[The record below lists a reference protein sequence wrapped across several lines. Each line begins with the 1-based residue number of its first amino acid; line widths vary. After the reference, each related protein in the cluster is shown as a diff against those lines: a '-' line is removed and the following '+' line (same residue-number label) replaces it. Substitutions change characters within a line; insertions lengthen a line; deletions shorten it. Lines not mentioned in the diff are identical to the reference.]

1 MADLAT
7 LRVGVDSR
15 EVKTATTDL
24 NALGNAAA
32 GTEQKTNGLGRAFG
46 GLRGVLAG
54 LGFGLL
60 ASELISMADSFTN
73 MQSQIRLVTSSSAE
87 LAAVQTRLFE
97 MSQNSRV
104 SYEGTVDLY
113 ARLARSTKALGVSQE
128 SVLTVT
134 DSINK
139 ALLVSGT
146 SSAQAS
152 GALMQLGQ
160 AFASGTLRGDELNS
174 VMEGMPRVATMIA
187 EGMGITVGELRKL
200 GAQGKL
206 TGAEVFNAIMK
217 MKDSVEVEAAK
228 MPMTFGQS
236 MTVLRNSL
244 TQFVGSA
251 NETLGITRNL
261 AALIALL
268 ANNLDVL
275 AVAAGAVGV
284 AFVALKASMGISFIA
299 SYIRSVISLQMAL
312 GATGTASAIFSAGLK
327 MIQGAFQSLTTTM
340 MANPFV
346 AVATALV
353 AVTTLLYANRD
364 AQVQVA
370 GQTVRFGDIFLGVF
384 ELIKRGVAFVTKIF
398 RDGWASAI
406 GSIAPKLE
414 WLGGVFDSVFSAI
427 GTFIK
432 NYINTQIGIFAGL
445 WAAVK
450 AIFVGE
456 DITDAFGAAFKKD
469 YVGGFVKQ
477 VGNGVVA
484 LANLGAASNAAN
496 AAATDLGEQ
505 GLATSNTALD
515 DKKKKTKEATD
526 ALMDYY
532 KGLVETGKYLN
543 FNTEYEKQAAKA
555 RDAGRDG
562 LAANIIMQGKANDAA
577 QLLLDNQKKRDD
589 FIKGTLADLLFENS
603 LIGKNTQERE
613 RAIAVRALENA
624 QLVEGTAEYEKYL
637 AAVAA
642 SSQGKVTDEQEKRI
656 TALTNEIALMKLTTE
671 EAIKQAAVF
680 EALALGYQV
689 GSDAFEKFIA
699 NATKQAGLEKVRDGL
714 KEIADAMEEVKD
726 MTFDIDLDGVFGN
739 AGKAVGGLVNV
750 YDDFAKRQELLA
762 KAMQKEGK
770 TQAERTMLQQKSFRN
785 EINLYGNLAS
795 SAKGFFKEKSVG
807 YKVMQAAETAF
818 RAFEFAMSLKA
829 MAMNTAEATSTVATE
844 ATKTAAQTASG
855 ASKMFSQLGIY
866 AFPIVAAMIGVMAS
880 LGGKGG
886 SVPTPSIPDAEAM
899 QAQQGAG
906 SVLGDSTAKS
916 DSINRALEIMASNS
930 NSDLEYSNQMLL
942 SLRSIQSNMANLSNN
957 VAKQISV
964 SGGMFDTSGQRLGKT
979 GSGGVLGLFASSTT
993 RELHD
998 LGIDIVS
1005 SSIAEIIAGGVSGNT
1020 YQVVEQVKKKS
1031 GFLGIGGSTKTT
1043 YQTTTGSIDQDVRNS
1058 ITGVVASLRQGLIDG
1073 AAVIGLDGAQAILD
1087 NFQVS
1092 IGKISL
1098 SGLTGQEIEEQLN
1111 AIFSKVGDQ
1120 MAGALL
1126 PSLTEMQKIGEGLFE
1141 TFARVAREYQV
1152 VDVAL
1157 RSIGKEFGA
1166 VGIASVAARSALV
1179 QMFESLD
1186 QFVEQTNYFRDNFL
1200 TEAEQLAPITKAVAD
1215 ELQRLGLSS
1224 ISTIEQ
1230 FKMAVLGLDLTTTAG
1245 QEAYFALLQLAP
1257 AFKKV
1262 ADAQT
1267 EIAEK
1272 QLAEAKA
1279 IADAAEKAAKAAQDI
1294 QNKRVSMEIQLM
1306 DAQGNASGALAARR
1320 TLELA
1325 AMDESLRALQNQ
1337 IYAAQD
1343 AKAASDAA
1351 AQSAKVAAE
1360 ENARQLAAAAK
1371 LSNDRRELE
1380 IQLLEAQGN
1389 AVEALAARRAIEL
1402 EAMDESL
1409 VAIKMQ
1415 IWAAQAKAAAD
1426 AEAAKIA
1433 EEGLKVAQDALDLA
1447 QRRRVLE
1454 IDLMD
1459 ALGNSTEALAAR
1471 RVMELEAIDE
1481 TLRGLQLQIWAAQD
1495 AAIATQ
1501 QLAEAQQK
1509 AAEEA
1514 QRIAEAAISLARDRR
1529 SLEIDLLEAL
1539 GNSTEALVQ
1548 RRELELASIDE
1559 TLRGLQT
1566 QIWAAQDAREASV
1579 AAAEAAKAAAEE
1591 QAEQLEFVAALA
1603 IKRRELEIELLEAQG
1618 FAVEALAARRA
1629 MELEGM
1635 DASLRG
1641 LKEQIYA
1648 AQAKAQAD
1656 ELAAKV
1662 AQERADTEAKALED
1676 AAQAAQKYQDAL
1688 SNVTQTV
1695 VDEINRLRGI
1705 NVSSSSALLKAQFAS
1720 LTAQARTGN
1729 LDALGKLPELSRSI
1743 EEATLG
1749 TATSA
1754 LEVARIRA
1762 WLDASLSET
1771 LAQQGAS
1778 SSMLDAT
1785 SAGLTFDGNST
1796 ASANAEQTS
1805 GELSNMSNVLY
1816 TALYQV
1822 AKNTGKSYE
1831 LLDRWDGD
1839 GLPDIREDASDY
1851 Y

>member
-15 EVKTATTDL
+15 EVRTATADL
-24 NALGNAAA
+24 NALGVAA
-32 GTEQKTNGLGRAFG
+32 GNTEQKTNGLGRAFG

-60 ASELISMADSFTN
+60 ASELISMADTFTN
-73 MQSQIRLVTSSSAE
+73 MQSQIRLVTNSTAE

-97 MSQNSRV
+97 MAQNSRV

-134 DSINK
+134 ESINK

-251 NETLGITRNL
+251 NETLGITKNL

-268 ANNLDVL
+268 ANNLDVI
-275 AVAAGAVGV
+275 AVAAGGVGV
-284 AFVALKASMGISFIA
+284 AFVALQASMGISFIA
-299 SYIRSVISLQMAL
+299 SYIRSVVALQMAL

-327 MIQGAFQSLTTTM
+327 MIQGAFQSLTATM
-340 MANPFV
+340 MLNPFV
-346 AVATALV
+346 AIATALI

-364 AQVQVA
+364 AQVEVGGQV
-370 GQTVRFGDIFLGVF
+370 VRFGDIFLGIF
-384 ELIKRGVAFVTKIF
+384 EVIKQAVGFVTKIF

-406 GSIAPKLE
+406 GSIAPKLA

-427 GTFIK
+427 GSFIK
-432 NYINTQIGIFAGL
+432 SYINTQIGIFAGL

-456 DITDAFGAAFKKD
+456 DITDAFSSAFKQD

-477 VGNGVVA
+477 VGNSVVA
-484 LANLGAASNAAN
+484 LANLGAAANGANTAATNLGQQGFATAGAGIAATGNAAKKAVDPLEKYRN
-496 AAATDLGEQ
+496 ALEQMRIEGEKIGMTPEQ
-505 GLATSNTALD
+505 
-515 DKKKKTKEATD
+515 
-526 ALMDYY
+526 
-532 KGLVETGKYLN
+532 
-543 FNTEYEKQAAKA
+543 AKA
-555 RDAGRDG
+555 YDVEK
-562 LAANIIMQGKANDAA
+562 LA
-577 QLLLDNQKKRDD
+577 
-589 FIKGTLADLLFENS
+589 
-603 LIGKNTQERE
+603 
-613 RAIAVRALENA
+613 V
-624 QLVEGTAEYEKYL
+624 
-637 AAVAA
+637 
-642 SSQGKVTDEQEKRI
+642 
-656 TALTNEIALMKLTTE
+656 
-671 EAIKQAAVF
+671 
-680 EALALGYQV
+680 EALAAGSSKLAKEILAV
-689 GSDAFEKFIA
+689 GDA
-699 NATKQAGLEKVRDGL
+699 NAKKQAQYNA
-714 KEIADAMEEVKD
+714 KEIADGYLKEAEAIGKTAIELKQMEINQKAATVAAGPLRNAIIANGAVLIANMKAVEDKKKAD
-726 MTFDIDLDGVFGN
+726 EDATKAADEYKKTLEAFNNLKIDINFDAIFGS
-739 AGKAVGGLVNV
+739 AGKAMGGVVSVFDQML
-750 YDDFAKRQELLA
+750 DRQEKYNELVKLGFKDEA
-762 KAMQKEGK
+762 TRAAAQ
-770 TQAERTMLQQKSFRN
+770 QRNSRLQ
-785 EINLYGNLAS
+785 INQYANLVS
-795 SAKGFFKEKSVG
+795 SAKGFFKQGTTG
-807 YKVMQAAETAF
+807 YKIMGAAEKAF
-818 RAFEFAMSLKA
+818 RVLELV
-829 MAMNTAEATSTVATE
+829 MAAKSAAVKIGLIAGTTTAVVTGAAIETAATATAEATKTSTTLAG
-844 ATKTAAQTASG
+844 AAVRIPAKIAEGAASI
-855 ASKMFSQLGIY
+855 FSALGPFG
-866 AFPIVAAMIGVMAS
+866 FPVVAAMIGVMAA
-880 LGGKGG
+880 LGFGGK
-886 SVPTPSIPDAEAM
+886 SVSQPSIPNAEEM
-899 QAQQGAG
+899 QAAQGAG

-916 DSINRALEIMASNS
+916 DSINRALEIMAANS

-942 SLRSIQSNMANLSNN
+942 SLRSIQNNMANLSNN

-979 GSGGVLGLFASSTT
+979 GSGGVLGMFGSSTT

-998 LGIDIVS
+998 LGIEIAS
-1005 SSIAEIIAGGVSGNT
+1005 SSIAEIIAGGISGNT
-1020 YQVVEQVKKKS
+1020 YQVVQEVKKKS
-1031 GFLGIGGSTKTT
+1031 GLFGIGGSTRTS
-1043 YQTTTGSIDQDVRNS
+1043 YQTTTGSIDQDVQNS
-1058 ITGVVASLRQGLIDG
+1058 ITGVIASLRQGLIDG

-1087 NFQVS
+1087 SFQVS

-1152 VDVAL
+1152 VDVTLA
-1157 RSIGKEFGA
+1157 SIGKEFGA

-1200 TEAEQLAPITKAVAD
+1200 TEAEQLAPVTRAVAA
-1215 ELQRLGLSS
+1215 ELERLGLSS
-1224 ISTIEQ
+1224 IATMEQ
-1230 FKMAVLGLDLTTTAG
+1230 FKLAVLGLDLTSTAG
-1245 QEAYFALLQLAP
+1245 QETYAALLQLAP

-1267 EIAEK
+1267 A
-1272 QLAEAKA
+1272 LAEQQIADAKA
-1279 IADAAEKAAKAAQDI
+1279 VADAAEEAAKAVQDL
-1294 QNKRVSMEIQLM
+1294 QNKRASMEIQLLE
-1306 DAQGNASGALAARR
+1306 AQGSATEALALRR
-1320 TLELA
+1320 SQELTALDATLV
-1325 AMDESLRALQNQ
+1325 SLQLQ

-1343 AKAASDAA
+1343 AKEASDAA
-1351 AQSAKVAAE
+1351 AQAAKTAAE
-1360 ENARQLAAAAK
+1360 ENARQLAAAEK
-1371 LSNDRRELE
+1371 LASDRRNLE
-1380 IQLLEAQGN
+1380 IQLMEAQGRT
-1389 AVEALAARRAIEL
+1389 VEALAARRLLEL
-1402 EAMDESL
+1402 AAMDASL
-1409 VAIKMQ
+1409 RGLQEQ
-1415 IWAAQAKAAAD
+1415 IWAAQAKAEAD
-1426 AEAAKIA
+1426 AI
-1433 EEGLKVAQDALDLA
+1433 
-1447 QRRRVLE
+1447 
-1454 IDLMD
+1454 
-1459 ALGNSTEALAAR
+1459 
-1471 RVMELEAIDE
+1471 
-1481 TLRGLQLQIWAAQD
+1481 
-1495 AAIATQ
+1495 
-1501 QLAEAQQK
+1501 
-1509 AAEEA
+1509 
-1514 QRIAEAAISLARDRR
+1514 
-1529 SLEIDLLEAL
+1529 
-1539 GNSTEALVQ
+1539 
-1548 RRELELASIDE
+1548 
-1559 TLRGLQT
+1559 
-1566 QIWAAQDAREASV
+1566 
-1579 AAAEAAKAAAEE
+1579 AAKAAEDAAE
-1591 QAEQLEFVAALA
+1591 
-1603 IKRRELEIELLEAQG
+1603 
-1618 FAVEALAARRA
+1618 
-1629 MELEGM
+1629 
-1635 DASLRG
+1635 
-1641 LKEQIYA
+1641 
-1648 AQAKAQAD
+1648 AQAKAA
-1656 ELAAKV
+1656 
-1662 AQERADTEAKALED
+1662 ED
-1676 AAQAAQKYQDAL
+1676 AANALQQYADAL
-1688 SNVTQTV
+1688 ASVSQTV
-1695 VDEINRLRGI
+1695 IDEINRLRGI
-1705 NVSSSSALLKAQFAS
+1705 NVASSSSLLKAQFAT

-1762 WLDASLSET
+1762 WLAASLSET
-1771 LAQQGAS
+1771 LAVQGVS
-1778 SSMLDAT
+1778 SGAVNAT
-1785 SAGLTFDGNST
+1785 GSSLTFDGNGT

-1805 GELSNMSNVLY
+1805 GDLSNMGNMLY
-1816 TALYQV
+1816 NAMYQV